1 MDLAG
6 GLSKLAPSLVRMAA
20 MHAQIRHRPAHP
32 ARRAPVVGTQTR
44 VSEAA
49 LLAAEARY
57 AAGATLREIAPDL
70 DVSRQRLA
78 ALLRARGIRLRRRT
92 PSAAEV
98 DEMARRYS
106 AGESLERVGSRLGF
120 SAGTVRLH
128 LLETGLRMRDSH
140 GREREAHAEN
150 IS

>member
-1 MDLAG
+1 M
-6 GLSKLAPSLVRMAA
+6 RMAA
-20 MHAQIRHRPAHP
+20 MHPQIRRRPAHP
-32 ARRAPVVGTQTR
+32 ARRAPLVRKQTR

-78 ALLRARGIRLRRRT
+78 ALLQARGIRLRRRT

-98 DEMARRYS
+98 DEMVRRYS

-128 LLETGLRMRDSH
+128 LLEAGQRMRDAH
-140 GREREAHAEN
+140 GRERKARAEN
-150 IS
+150 NW